1 MAKIDT
7 IELLKLE
14 LDMRNAP
21 EIRVKQLEQLQ
32 QIAAS
37 RIAKRGITLDLSD
50 AGDAGLLVD
59 FAAWLYR
66 RRNQQGIGAMPEHL
80 RLDLNDRLI
89 AEKAR
94 VDDDA

>member
-1 MAKIDT
+1 MVAFDI

-14 LDMRNAP
+14 LDMRNAS
-21 EIRVKQLEQLQ
+21 ESRVKQLEQLQ

-37 RIAKRGITLDLSD
+37 KITRRGITLKLED
-50 AGDAGLLVD
+50 AGDVGLLVD
-59 FAAWLYR
+59 FTAWLYR
-66 RRNQQGIGAMPEHL
+66 RRNQQGTGAMPEHL

-94 VDDDA
+94 VTDDE